1 MNTKMDGIKIKI
13 GLIICQTKMKYE
25 NSKNSYKVE
34 NSTKSYKIVR
44 KRLFP
49 CLSGAFLSK
58 ITGYFR

>member
-34 NSTKSYKIVR
+34 NSTKM
-44 KRLFP
+44 LFP
-49 CLSGAFLSK
+49 VHFAAK
-58 ITGYFR
+58 

>member
-34 NSTKSYKIVR
+34 NSTKSYTYENVI
-44 KRLFP
+44 
-49 CLSGAFLSK
+49 SGAFLGKLTS
-58 ITGYFR
+58 YFR

>member
-34 NSTKSYKIVR
+34 NSTKSYTNEKVI
-44 KRLFP
+44 
-49 CLSGAFLSK
+49 SGAFLGK
-58 ITGYFR
+58 LTGYFR